1 MWLVKEFKMS
11 FIENLKNNEK
21 IETENGAVSYKTSSN
36 PLVDLN
42 FKVPSFRNKVDFN
55 LFDEAL
61 CSDFEHT
68 LKWLL
73 YLRDIR
79 NGIGE
84 RDSYRELLL
93 YFVNNDQKFG
103 FRFLTLPLEKYG
115 RWDDYIFI
123 AYNTSNNVACDYI
136 IDKISKQLH
145 DDKVNAKEGKPISL
159 LAKWMYSANASSK
172 ETRRIGKWL
181 ANRLAMTLKEYRKTL
196 SYLRSYLNVI
206 EVKMSNNEWGK
217 IDYSK
222 VPSKANL
229 IYCGAFFKHDAERR
243 SKYLDD
249 LKNGNTKINAN
260 SMFLYDIVHKYMS
273 SNEFNFVYRGIKVK
287 EDTTLEELW
296 KAQNKVEGFTDTL
309 VVRDGSSSM
318 TVPVGN
324 SHVTALDV
332 CSAITIYA
340 SENNTGEYKDKFIT
354 FSSKPQYVDLSNKHS
369 LAEKLT
375 ELYAHNDCSNTDIES
390 VFNMVLDTA
399 IKHNCKQ
406 EDLPKQILII
416 SDLEFDSVANDDN
429 YWFDNRKHAKKFD
442 KTLFEEIADRF
453 DENGYNLPK
462 LVFWNVN
469 SRTNAVPLQK
479 NELGVIL
486 VSGFSK
492 NIFDMVLSTE
502 LDPYKALIG
511 VLDAGRYDCVKEIVA
526 E

>member
-1 MWLVKEFKMS
+1 MS

-55 LFDEAL
+55 LFDDAL
-61 CSDFEHT
+61 CADFEHT

-159 LAKWMYSANASSK
+159 LAKWMCSANASCK

-181 ANRLAMTLKEYRKTL
+181 ANRLSMTLKEYRKTL

-206 EVKMSNNEWGK
+206 EVKMSNNSWED

-229 IYCGAFFKHDAERR
+229 LYENAFYRHDAERR
-243 SKYLDD
+243 EKYLED

-260 SMFLYDIVHKYMS
+260 SMFLYDIVHKYTS
-273 SNEFNFVYRGIKVK
+273 GNVVYRGIKVK

-296 KAQNKVEGFTDTL
+296 KAQNKIEGFTDTL
-309 VVRDGSSSM
+309 VVRDGSGSM

-332 CSAITIYA
+332 CNAITIYA
-340 SENNTGEYKDKFIT
+340 SENNVGEYKDKFIT
-354 FSSKPQYVDLSNKHS
+354 FSSKPQYVDLSKCNT
-369 LAEKLT
+369 LAEKIE
-375 ELYAHNDCSNTDIES
+375 ELYKHDDCSTTNIEK
-390 VFNMVLDTA
+390 VFDMVLNTA
-399 IKHNCKQ
+399 IKNKLNQ

-416 SDLEFDSVANDDN
+416 SDMEFNCINDYYDIWDSDN
-429 YWFDNRKHAKKFD
+429 DNRRKLD
-442 KTLFEEIADRF
+442 NTLFEEIADRF
-453 DENGYNLPK
+453 NENGYKLPK

-502 LDPYKALIG
+502 LDPYKALVS
-511 VLDAGRYDCVKEIVA
+511 VLDSGRYDCVKGIVD

>member
-1 MWLVKEFKMS
+1 MS
-11 FIENLKNNEK
+11 FIEKLANNEK
-21 IETENGAVSYKTSSN
+21 VTTENGATGYKTSSN
-36 PLVDLN
+36 VLVDLN
-42 FKVPSFRNKVDFN
+42 FKVPSMRKDASNAFDDFDRA
-55 LFDEAL
+55 FDE
-61 CSDFEHT
+61 DREHT

-73 YLRDIR
+73 YLRDIK

-84 RDSYRELLL
+84 RDSFRDILLHL
-93 YFVNNDQKFG
+93 CDTNEKFG
-103 FRFLTLPLEKYG
+103 TRFVSLPLENFG
-115 RWDDYIFI
+115 RWDDYIYVAYYTNSTTVKSVILDRI
-123 AYNTSNNVACDYI
+123 ANQLRHDLNNVE
-136 IDKISKQLH
+136 KHL
-145 DDKVNAKEGKPISL
+145 PISL
-159 LAKWMYSANASSK
+159 LAKWMCSANASSK
-172 ETRRIGKWL
+172 DTRKIGRWL
-181 ANRLAMTLKEYRKTL
+181 ASNLGYTLKDYRKTL
-196 SYLRSYLNVI
+196 SSLRKYLDIV
-206 EVKMSNNEWGK
+206 EVKMSSNEWHK
-217 IDYSK
+217 IDYEK

-229 IYCGAFFKHDAERR
+229 IYGNAFYEHDTNRR
-243 SKYLDD
+243 EKYLDN
-249 LKNGNTKINAN
+249 LKNGEAKINAN
-260 SMFLYDIVHKYMS
+260 SMFLYDIVHKYMNNTDRYFYDES
-273 SNEFNFVYRGIKVK
+273 PITY
-287 EDTTLEELW
+287 DDTLEELW

-332 CSAITIYA
+332 CNAITIYA
-340 SENNTGEYKDKFIT
+340 SENNIGEYKDKFIT
-354 FSSKPQYVDLSNKHS
+354 FSSKPQYVDLSNKHT

-375 ELYAHNDCSNTDIES
+375 ELYEHDDCSNTDIES

-429 YWFDNRKHAKKFD
+429 YWFDNRRHAKKFD

-453 DENGYNLPK
+453 NENGYKLPK

-502 LDPYKALIG
+502 LDPYKALID